1 MENILCISPI
11 DGRYNSKTVELEKY
25 LSEFALIKYRILV
38 EIKWLLFLAQKNI
51 INEKISEKEAKEIEK
66 IATEFSV
73 PDAKRVKEIEATT
86 NHDVK
91 AVEYFLREK
100 FKKLSLPRLNPYI
113 HIFLT
118 SEDVNNTSY
127 ALMMTDALNGVYY
140 KKLDE
145 LVLKLNE
152 LANKYK
158 ATAMLGHTHGQL
170 ATPTTVGKEF
180 KVFEFRLKKLEAALK
195 QIRLCAKFGGTV
207 GNFNCHKLASQ
218 EIDWMAV
225 AEEFIVSLGLEY
237 NPVSTQIEC
246 HDTLCVVL
254 SYIKVINGV
263 VKDLNSDM
271 WLYISNGYF
280 VEKMKAGEVGSSVM
294 PHKVNPINHE
304 NSMANTEI
312 ANGLIDAL
320 VNNLPVSRMQRD
332 LSDSSKLR
340 NLGVIL
346 GHAIVSLS
354 ETVRGLSKIE
364 VHNEVIDA
372 ELDKNYTVLAEAVQT
387 VLRKNGEQNAYE
399 LLKGLSRGKV
409 LSKADLDEFVEKLD
423 ISSEDK
429 QKLINLSPR
438 TYIGLASEIVDKY

>member
-11 DGRYNSKTVELEKY
+11 DGRYYAKTHELEAY
-25 LSEFALIKYRILV
+25 LSEYALIRYRTVV
-38 EIKWLLFLAQKNI
+38 EIKWLLFLSKKGI
-51 INEKISEKEAKEIEK
+51 ISEKISTKEKERIESITRK
-66 IATEFSV
+66 FSID
-73 PDAKRVKEIEATT
+73 DAKRVKEIEAIT

-100 FKKLSLPRLNPYI
+100 FAGLGLDRLNPFI

-127 ALMMTDALNGVYY
+127 ALMMTDALNNVYF

-152 LANKYK
+152 LAVNYK
-158 ATAMLGHTHGQL
+158 ATPMLSHTHGQL

-180 KVFEFRLKKLEAALK
+180 KVFEFRLKKLENALK
-195 QIRLCAKFGGTV
+195 QIKLCAKFGGTV
-207 GNFNCHKLASQ
+207 GNFNCHKLVSQ
-218 EIDWMAV
+218 ETDWMAV
-225 AEEFIVSLGLEY
+225 AEEFILSLGIEY

-263 VKDLNSDM
+263 IKDLNSDM

-280 VEKMKAGEVGSSVM
+280 IEKMKAGEVGSSVM

-346 GHAIVSLS
+346 GHSVVSLS
-354 ETVRGLSKIE
+354 ETIRGLSKVE
-364 VHNEVIDA
+364 VHSEVIDA
-372 ELDKNYTVLAEAVQT
+372 ELEKNYTVLAEAVQT
-387 VLRKNGEQNAYE
+387 MLRKNGEQNAYE
-399 LLKGLSRGKV
+399 LLKRLSRGKV
-409 LSKADLDEFVEKLD
+409 LSKKELDEFVEKLD

-429 QKLINLSPR
+429 QKLINLSPK